1 MYHAL
6 LAAERRSLSRMTALI
21 TGAGSGIGN
30 RLAELLI
37 ARGDDVIALDIAFG
51 DAARALLE
59 SAGSGSVHF
68 EQVDV
73 RDAAAVKTAVDAGAA
88 ALGAPTLVVNSA
100 GVVTAQPFVD
110 TSEEEFRRVV
120 DINLYG
126 SRNVA
131 KAAVPHL
138 QDGGHLVLIAS
149 LAGFVANFGYSA
161 YCSSKFGVV
170 GLAEVLRLELK
181 PKGIEVSV
189 VAPPEVVTPMVEEE
203 RRSGSK
209 ITGEL
214 KQFAG
219 SMELE
224 PAAKMILDGIDGGG
238 FLIVPSLRGKA
249 TRWLNRFTPLTMT
262 HKISDRML
270 AKASKK

>member
-1 MYHAL
+1 
-6 LAAERRSLSRMTALI
+6 MTALV
-21 TGAGSGIGN
+21 TGAGSGIGMK
-30 RLAELLI
+30 LAELLL
-37 ARGDDVIALDIAFG
+37 ARGDDVIAIDIRFG
-51 DAARALLE
+51 DEVRSTLE
-59 SAGSGSVHF
+59 STGTGNVHLA
-68 EQVDV
+68 EVDV
-73 RDAAAVKTAVDAGAA
+73 RDGEAVKAA
-88 ALGAPTLVVNSA
+88 ISSGVGALGEPRLVINSA
-100 GVVTAQPFVD
+100 GVVTAKPFME
-110 TSEEEFRRVV
+110 TSEEEFRRIV

-126 SRNVA
+126 SRNIA
-131 KAAVPHL
+131 EATIPHL
-138 QDGGHLVLIAS
+138 ESGGHLVLIAS
-149 LAGFVANFGYSA
+149 LAGFVANYGYSA

-219 SMELE
+219 SLELE
-224 PAAKMILDGIDGGG
+224 PAAKMILDGIGGGG
-238 FLIVPSLRGKA
+238 FLIVPSIRGKA
-249 TRWLNRFTPLTMT
+249 TRWLNRFTPLPLT

-270 AKASKK
+270 AKASKH

>member
-1 MYHAL
+1 
-6 LAAERRSLSRMTALI
+6 MTALV
-21 TGAGSGIGN
+21 TGAGSGIG
-30 RLAELLI
+30 RKLAELML
-37 ARGDDVIALDIAFG
+37 ARGDDVIALDVTFSDEARQSLE
-51 DAARALLE
+51 AAGSGKAHLE
-59 SAGSGSVHF
+59 SA
-68 EQVDV
+68 DV
-73 RDAAAVKTAVDAGAA
+73 RDAAAVSTAVESGVS
-88 ALGAPTLVVNSA
+88 ALGAPSLVVNSA
-100 GVVTAQPFVD
+100 GVVIAKPF
-110 TSEEEFRRVV
+110 TETTEEEYRRVV

-126 SRNVA
+126 SRNIS
-131 KAAVPHL
+131 AAAIPHL
-138 QDGGHLVLIAS
+138 KSGGHLVLIAS
-149 LAGFVANFGYSA
+149 LAGFVANYGYSA
-161 YCSSKFGVV
+161 YCSSKFAVV

-181 PKGIEVSV
+181 PQGIEVSV

-249 TRWLNRFTPLTMT
+249 TRWLNRFTPLTLT
-262 HKISDRML
+262 HKISDGML
-270 AKASKK
+270 AKASKR

>member
-1 MYHAL
+1 MIAL
-6 LAAERRSLSRMTALI
+6 V
-21 TGAGSGIGN
+21 TGAGSGIGMK
-30 RLAELLI
+30 LAELLL
-37 ARGDDVIALDIAFG
+37 ARGDDVIAVDIRFG
-51 DAARALLE
+51 DDVRGTLE
-59 SAGSGSVHF
+59 SAGSGTVHLA
-68 EQVDV
+68 EVDV
-73 RDAAAVKTAVDAGAA
+73 RDGDAVRAAVSSGVG
-88 ALGAPTLVVNSA
+88 ALGAPRLVINSA
-100 GVVTAQPFVD
+100 GVVTAKPFME
-110 TSEEEFRRVV
+110 TSEEEFRRIV

-126 SRNVA
+126 SRNIA
-131 KAAVPHL
+131 EATIPHL
-138 QDGGHLVLIAS
+138 ESGGHLVLIAS
-149 LAGFVANFGYSA
+149 LAGFVANYGYSA

-219 SMELE
+219 SLELE
-224 PAAKMILDGIDGGG
+224 PAAKMILDGIDAGG
-238 FLIVPSLRGKA
+238 FLIVPSIRGKA
-249 TRWLNRFTPLTMT
+249 TRWLNRFTPLPLT

-270 AKASKK
+270 AKASKH

>member
-1 MYHAL
+1 MIAL
-6 LAAERRSLSRMTALI
+6 V
-21 TGAGSGIGN
+21 TGAGSGIGMK
-30 RLAELLI
+30 LAELLLE
-37 ARGDDVIALDIAFG
+37 RGDDVIALDIRFG
-51 DAARALLE
+51 DAVRTTLE
-59 SAGSGSVHF
+59 SAGTGSVHF
-68 EQVDV
+68 AEVDI
-73 RDAAAVKTAVDAGAA
+73 RDGDAVKAAVSGGVG
-88 ALGAPTLVVNSA
+88 ALGGPRWVINSA
-100 GVVTAQPFVD
+100 GVVTAKPFME
-110 TSEEEFRRVV
+110 TSEEEFRRIV

-126 SRNVA
+126 SRNIA
-131 KAAVPHL
+131 EATIPHL
-138 QDGGHLVLIAS
+138 ESGGHLVLIAS
-149 LAGFVANFGYSA
+149 LAGFVANYGYSA

-219 SMELE
+219 SLELE

-238 FLIVPSLRGKA
+238 FLIVPSIRGKA
-249 TRWLNRFTPLTMT
+249 TRWLNRFTPLPLT

-270 AKASKK
+270 AKASKQ

>member
-1 MYHAL
+1 
-6 LAAERRSLSRMTALI
+6 MTALV
-21 TGAGSGIGN
+21 TGAGSGIG
-30 RLAELLI
+30 RKLAELML
-37 ARGDDVIALDIAFG
+37 ARGDDVIALDVTFS
-51 DAARALLE
+51 DEARQSLE
-59 SAGSGSVHF
+59 SAGSGKAHLGS
-68 EQVDV
+68 VDV
-73 RDAAAVKTAVDAGAA
+73 RDASAVTAAVESGVI
-88 ALGAPTLVVNSA
+88 ALGAPKLVVNSA
-100 GVVTAQPFVD
+100 GVVIAKPF
-110 TSEEEFRRVV
+110 TETTEEEYRRVV

-126 SRNVA
+126 SRNI
-131 KAAVPHL
+131 AAATIPHL
-138 QDGGHLVLIAS
+138 QNGGHLVLIAS
-149 LAGFVANFGYSA
+149 LAGFIANYGYSA
-161 YCSSKFGVV
+161 YCSSKFAVV

-181 PKGIEVSV
+181 PQGIEVSV

-249 TRWLNRFTPLTMT
+249 TRWLNRFTPLTLT
-262 HKISDRML
+262 HKISDGML
-270 AKASKK
+270 AKAAKN

>member
-1 MYHAL
+1 
-6 LAAERRSLSRMTALI
+6 MTTLI
-21 TGAGSGIGN
+21 TGAGSGIGK

-37 ARGDDVIALDIAFG
+37 ARGDDVIALDVGFSD
-51 DAARALLE
+51 DARDQLA
-59 SAGSGSVHF
+59 SAGSGGVHF
-68 EQVDV
+68 EEVDV
-73 RDAAAVKTAVDAGAA
+73 RDVADVKAAVDGGAA
-88 ALGAPTLVVNSA
+88 VLGAPRLVVNSA
-100 GVVTAQPFVD
+100 GVVTAKPFID
-110 TSEEEFRRVV
+110 TSEDEFRRVV

-131 KAAVPHL
+131 AATIPHL
-138 QDGGHLVLIAS
+138 EDGGRLVLVAS
-149 LAGFVANFGYSA
+149 LAGFVANYGYSA

-224 PAAKMILDGIDGGG
+224 PAAKMILAGIDGGG

-270 AKASKK
+270 AKASKH

>member
-1 MYHAL
+1 MVAL
-6 LAAERRSLSRMTALI
+6 V
-21 TGAGSGIGN
+21 TGAGSGIGHK
-30 RLAELLI
+30 LAELML
-37 ARGDDVIALDIAFG
+37 ARGDDVIALDVTFS
-51 DAARALLE
+51 DEARQSLE
-59 SAGSGSVHF
+59 AAGSGKVHL
-68 EQVDV
+68 ESVDV
-73 RDAAAVKTAVDAGAA
+73 RDAAAVTAAVETGVG
-88 ALGAPTLVVNSA
+88 ALGAPKLVVNSA
-100 GVVTAQPFVD
+100 GVVIAKPF
-110 TSEEEFRRVV
+110 TETTEEEYRRVV

-126 SRNVA
+126 SRNI
-131 KAAVPHL
+131 AATTIPHL
-138 QDGGHLVLIAS
+138 QNGGHLVLIAS
-149 LAGFVANFGYSA
+149 LAGFIANYGYSA
-161 YCSSKFGVV
+161 YCSSKFAVV

-181 PKGIEVSV
+181 PQGIEVSV

-249 TRWLNRFTPLTMT
+249 TRWLNRFTPLPLT
-262 HKISDRML
+262 HKISDGML
-270 AKASKK
+270 AKASKH